1 MAAAALWPYSAESL
15 FEISEYR
22 SVCGRSGIPFL
33 HEYAQSSA
41 AGKF

>member
-1 MAAAALWPYSAESL
+1 MAAAALWPYSAESF
-15 FEISEYR
+15 FEIPEAR
-22 SVCGRSGIPFL
+22 GVGGRSGIPFL